1 MTNNDQAFQVGD
13 RVFVKDEDYPEF
25 WANGAT
31 GTVAKHPSASASGN
45 VRMVKTVRGYEPYYW
60 FVLDEARL
68 DGDGDG
74 DGPYGAAELAAAWLH
89 PV

>member
-1 MTNNDQAFQVGD
+1 VTINNRAFQIGD

-31 GTVAKHPSASASGN
+31 GTVATHPSRSSDGI
-45 VRMVKTVRGYEPYYW
+45 VRMVKTVQGYEPYYW
-60 FVLDEARL
+60 VVLDEPRRDA
-68 DGDGDG
+68 DG

-89 PV
+89 PVST